1 MGLCRALH
9 LVLISKT
16 PRSAPCCTPHGSPTV
31 RHGFLRASEGPPGQA
46 QDLYESH
53 HAKIYNM
60 VSNQQLLHEA
70 RGNTKAPG
78 LFSEGF

>member
-9 LVLISKT
+9 SVLISKT
-16 PRSAPCCTPHGSPTV
+16 PRSAPCSSSWLANGTT
-31 RHGFLRASEGPPGQA
+31 GFLRASEGPPGQA

-53 HAKIYNM
+53 HAKIYNI

-78 LFSEGF
+78 LFTEGF